1 MIFGKSIPTRNY
13 WIWSKKDIPSFS
25 GSVEGLTLSVKS
37 VGISRMS
44 FAKEP
49 HVTEIV
55 RTYKLNEEGKLE
67 FTMSMATTKTPLT
80 KHLQVTYEKLS
91 FLRYN

>member
-1 MIFGKSIPTRNY
+1 
-13 WIWSKKDIPSFS
+13 
-25 GSVEGLTLSVKS
+25 
-37 VGISRMS
+37 MS

-67 FTMSMATTKTPLT
+67 LTMNMATNKTPLT
-80 KHLQVTYEKLS
+80 KHLQVVYEKFS
-91 FLRYN
+91 FLKYN

>member
-1 MIFGKSIPTRNY
+1 
-13 WIWSKKDIPSFS
+13 
-25 GSVEGLTLSVKS
+25 
-37 VGISRMS
+37 MS

-67 FTMSMATTKTPLT
+67 LIVHMATTKTPLT
-80 KHLQVTYEKLS
+80 KHLEVVYEKMS
-91 FLRYN
+91 FLKYN